1 MSGPRQTPPTWLTS
15 PCWAFCFGSRWT
27 ASQSFTHGCL
37 LRRIGFMRDMRA
49 GERWLKSKLLKILSP
64 PTSLWISELSCQ
76 WRVWGGSV
84 WFCGVSIGHTFKKTI
99 WTKMPDRILPGV
111 EHIYNLATYLIIRV
125 EKSQIDILGRLGEFQ
140 IPRISNVMVS
150 AKPSSQL
157 SAPMYPRIAI
167 MCYNDMLGHH
177 VIKVLH
183 PKHRI
188 ISLWVWNWCIIG
200 IMGSSIGPFW
210 RDGLD
215 GNVVLEKSCFPLFW
229 GDAFYHSGVLG
240 PWTTGVWVSTT
251 IPGQVARHHEG
262 PEGQV
267 HRGESDRLHLE
278 AATSPR
284 AAERETE
291 KERAP
296 ESSYV
301 RCPC

>member
-1 MSGPRQTPPTWLTS
+1 VIEVKATEDPFPSNKPMDFRTVMPVKGLGRISMILWGVYWTYLQKDNLDEDARQDFARRGAYLQFGNISNHKGWKIAN
-15 PCWAFCFGSRWT
+15 WYFGS
-27 ASQSFTHGCL
+27 S
-37 LRRIGFMRDMRA
+37 
-49 GERWLKSKLLKILSP
+49 
-64 PTSLWISELSCQ
+64 
-76 WRVWGGSV
+76 WG
-84 WFCGVSIGHTFKKTI
+84 I
-99 WTKMPDRILPGV
+99 
-111 EHIYNLATYLIIRV
+111 
-125 EKSQIDILGRLGEFQ
+125 Q

-200 IMGSSIGPFW
+200 IMGSSIGPSW

-251 IPGQVARHHEG
+251 IPGQVARHREG